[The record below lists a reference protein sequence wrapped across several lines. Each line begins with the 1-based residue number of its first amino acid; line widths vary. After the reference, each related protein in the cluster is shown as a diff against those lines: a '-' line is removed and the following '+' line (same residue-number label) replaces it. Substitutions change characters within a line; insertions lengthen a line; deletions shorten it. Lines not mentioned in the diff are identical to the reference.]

1 MILESVFN
9 LIISLL
15 ELVFGW
21 INLPAFPQTL
31 TDILTEFRELVFTNV
46 SCLSFFVRISTVK
59 ILLPLLLIVVNFE
72 KVYKLTMFIL
82 RKIPFLG
89 IN

>member
-9 LIISLL
+9 LIFGLL
-15 ELVFGW
+15 EIVFGW
-21 INLPAFPQTL
+21 INLPAFPQQLVDTL
-31 TDILTEFRELVFTNV
+31 TSFEDLIFSNI

-59 ILLPLLLIVVNFE
+59 ILLPLLLIVVNFD
-72 KVYKLTMFIL
+72 KAYKLTMFIL

-89 IN
+89 IE

>member
-9 LIISLL
+9 LIFGLL
-15 ELVFGW
+15 EIVFGW
-21 INLPAFPQTL
+21 INLPAFPQQLVDTL
-31 TDILTEFRELVFTNV
+31 TAFEDLIFSNI

-59 ILLPLLLIVVNFE
+59 ILLPLLLIVVNFD
-72 KVYKLTMFIL
+72 KAYKLTMFIL

-89 IN
+89 IE